1 MKTYR
6 IAGALAAAVLF
17 SGGALPSEEQFNLE
31 PASLAQLEKAVRSR
45 GDPARGREIFL
56 DTRDAQCANCH
67 RIQGVGGHV
76 GPALGSIMERLDI
89 RQIAEALI
97 APSRKLTGGYET
109 YTIAR
114 TDGKILSG
122 LKLKDSGN
130 ELLLRDGLGKDTVIQ
145 KEQISR
151 IEKSPVSLMPA
162 RLVSRLSRK
171 DLVNLISFLK
181 NPAAQLKLNG
191 RLSRAWITGPFS
203 RSISRTEPFE
213 KNPDPAKVAV
223 SSTGK
228 LLQWK
233 LINARADGLIQLAGP
248 VAAKKSSAYILA
260 LMKSDR
266 EREAVLRLDHSS
278 GMRLLVN
285 SETVYSSRNP
295 ARNSRL
301 SIRLRK
307 GWNTILSRVS
317 NPTGDSTLGIRYEPA
332 RGLRLTADRQD

>member
-1 MKTYR
+1 MKIYFV
-6 IAGALAAAVLF
+6 AGALAAAAVF
-17 SGGALPSEEQFNLE
+17 SHGAPASENQFNLE
-31 PASLAQLEKAVRSR
+31 PASLAQLEKAVRSG

-56 DTRDAQCANCH
+56 DSRNAQCANCH
-67 RIQGVGGHV
+67 RLQGIGGHI
-76 GPALGSIMERLDI
+76 GPGLDSILGKLDT
-89 RQIAEALI
+89 RQLAEALV
-97 APSRKLTGGYET
+97 APSRKITEGYDT
-109 YTIAR
+109 YTIAT

-122 LKLKDSGN
+122 LKLKDSGR
-130 ELLLRDGLGKDTVIQ
+130 EILLRDGLGKDTVIQ
-145 KEQISR
+145 KKQIAR

-171 DLVNLISFLK
+171 DLVDLISFLK
-181 NPAAQLKLNG
+181 NPAAQLKLKG

-213 KNPDPAKVAV
+213 KNPDPAKLAV
-223 SSTGK
+223 SSSGK

-248 VAAKKSSAYILA
+248 AAAKKSSAYILA
-260 LMKSDR
+260 LMQSDR
-266 EREAVLRLDHSS
+266 DREAVLWLDHSS
-278 GMRLLVN
+278 ALRLLVN
-285 SETVYSSRNP
+285 SETVYSSRDP
-295 ARNSRL
+295 AANSRL

-317 NPTGDSTLGIRYEPA
+317 NPTGNSTLGLRYEPA

>member
-1 MKTYR
+1 MKTYFV
-6 IAGALAAAVLF
+6 AVALAAATVF
-17 SGGALPSEEQFNLE
+17 SGEALSSEDQFNLE
-31 PASLAQLEKAVRSR
+31 PASLDQLEKAVRSK

-56 DTRDAQCANCH
+56 DTGDAQCANCH
-67 RIQGVGGHV
+67 RLQGVGGHV
-76 GPALGSIMERLDI
+76 GPDLDSILGKLDI
-89 RQIAEALI
+89 RQIAESLV
-97 APSRKLTGGYET
+97 APSRKITEGYDT

-122 LKLKDSGN
+122 LKLKDSDK

-145 KEQISR
+145 KEQITR

-162 RLVSRLSRK
+162 RLVSRLSRN

-181 NPAAQLKLNG
+181 SPAAQLELKG

-203 RSISRTEPFE
+203 RSISRTEPLE

-223 SSTGK
+223 SSSGK

-248 VAAKKSSAYILA
+248 AAAKKSSAYILA

-266 EREAVLRLDHSS
+266 DREAVLWLDHSS
-278 GMRLLVN
+278 ALRLLVN
-285 SETVYSSRNP
+285 SETVYSTKNP
-295 ARNSRL
+295 ATNSRL

-317 NPTGDSTLGIRYEPA
+317 NPTGNSTLGIRYEPA

>member
-97 APSRKLTGGYET
+97 APSRKLTEGYET

-162 RLVSRLSRK
+162 RLVSPEPERPRQPYQLPQESRR
-171 DLVNLISFLK
+171 S
-181 NPAAQLKLNG
+181 AQAQWQAEQGMDHRPLQ
-191 RLSRAWITGPFS
+191 PVDQQD
-203 RSISRTEPFE
+203 RT
-213 KNPDPAKVAV
+213 V
-223 SSTGK
+223 
-228 LLQWK
+228 
-233 LINARADGLIQLAGP
+233 
-248 VAAKKSSAYILA
+248 
-260 LMKSDR
+260 
-266 EREAVLRLDHSS
+266 
-278 GMRLLVN
+278 
-285 SETVYSSRNP
+285 
-295 ARNSRL
+295 
-301 SIRLRK
+301 
-307 GWNTILSRVS
+307 
-317 NPTGDSTLGIRYEPA
+317 
-332 RGLRLTADRQD
+332 